1 MALKQIF
8 KRGADVVGNL
18 FKDNDARL
26 IKTTSKI
33 AGSAAPAVTGGKAV
47 AKEAVS
53 SFAKGVGSTAKVGG
67 KVFAATGIVG
77 VPIVA
82 GTKIYDYLGDVRAK
96 TEELRQYDQMIK
108 LADKETD
115 VVNKAR
121 DAELEY
127 AKKLKDAQAGASS
140 SLGASGG
147 SDGTGGYFPILGNL
161 TDQSA
166 NAADKAASNAA
177 STKTLVYGGLA
188 AALLVAGVYIYSKNK
203 KGVKK

>member
-33 AGSAAPAVTGGKAV
+33 TGSAAPAVTGGKAV

-53 SFAKGVGSTAKVGG
+53 NFAKGVGSTAKIGG

-127 AKKLKDAQAGASS
+127 QKKLKDAMNGASG
-140 SLGASGG
+140 SLAASGG

-166 NAADKAASNAA
+166 NAADKAASNAS
-177 STKTLVYGGLA
+177 STKTIIYAVLALA
-188 AALLVAGVYIYSKNK
+188 AVGTGLYIYNK
-203 KGVKK
+203 KSGGKK